1 MRRKVS
7 NVLVPGA
14 SAPAGINT
22 IKSLKLCDFKG
33 KVLSTDSNELSA
45 GFYLSDYSEVIPEV
59 DQKNYLDILFK
70 VIDKYEINVL
80 MPSSGHDIFPFSE
93 NKEKLKDNGVI
104 AVVSDR
110 DVLEICRDK
119 ILTFNHL
126 SKHFNLPFTTDEKNK
141 INEFPIIAKP
151 RFGKGSRDIIKI
163 DDQDE
168 LEYIDSKYPN
178 MIFQEYLPG
187 EEYTIDVLSDMHAN
201 PITSIPRV
209 RLQTRGGISTK
220 GKIVL
225 DKELIE
231 ESFQIA
237 KYLNIIGPCCIQ
249 VKKDKDNNFKLVEI
263 NPRLGGGT
271 IFTTLAGANFP
282 KMIIDMVEG
291 RSIRIPTIS
300 EVTILRYFEEIIID
314 GKKNANYIGK
324 DMITSS
330 VCRQQSYLS
339 S

>member
-22 IKSLKLCDFKG
+22 IKSLKLANFKG
-33 KVLSTDSNELSA
+33 KVLSTDSNALSA

-59 DQKNYLDILFK
+59 DNHDYLEVLFK
-70 VIDKYEINVL
+70 IIDKYDINVL

-93 NKEKLKDNGVI
+93 NKEKLKRNGVI
-104 AVVSDR
+104 AVISDR

-119 ILTFNHL
+119 ILTFEHL
-126 SKHFNLPFTTDEKNK
+126 NKKFNLPLTTDNKNN
-141 INEFPIIAKP
+141 ISEFPVIAKP
-151 RFGKGSRDIIKI
+151 RYGKGSRDIIKI
-163 DDQDE
+163 DDFAE
-168 LEYIDSKYPN
+168 LDYVDSRYSN

-187 EEYTIDVLSDMHAN
+187 DEYTIDVLSDMDSN
-201 PITSIPRV
+201 PITSVPRV

-231 ESFQIA
+231 ESFRIV
-237 KYLNIIGPCCIQ
+237 KHLNIIGPSCVQ
-249 VKKDKDNNFKLVEI
+249 VKKDKDDGFKLVEI

-271 IFTTLAGANFP
+271 IFSTLAGANFP

-291 RSIRIPTIS
+291 RSIKIPTIS
-300 EVTILRYFEEIIID
+300 EITILRYFEEVVID
-314 GKKNANYIGK
+314 GKKNTSYIGK
-324 DMITSS
+324 DMLTSS
-330 VCRQQSYLS
+330 VCRQ
-339 S
+339 

>member
-22 IKSLKLCDFKG
+22 IKSLKLANFKG
-33 KVLSTDSNELSA
+33 KVLSTDSNALSA

-59 DQKNYLDILFK
+59 DSNNYLEVLFK
-70 VIDKYEINVL
+70 VIDKYDINVL

-93 NKEKLKDNGVI
+93 NKEKLKKNGVI

-119 ILTFNHL
+119 ILTFEHL
-126 SKHFNLPFTTDEKNK
+126 NKKFNLPFTTDKKNN
-141 INEFPIIAKP
+141 ISEFPIIAKP
-151 RFGKGSRDIIKI
+151 RYGKGSRDIIRI
-163 DDQDE
+163 DDYEE
-168 LEYIDSKYPN
+168 LDYVDSKYSN

-187 EEYTIDVLSDMHAN
+187 EEYTIDVLSDMDSN
-201 PITSIPRV
+201 PITSVPRV
-209 RLQTRGGISTK
+209 RMQTRGGISTK

-231 ESFQIA
+231 ESFRIV
-237 KYLNIIGPCCIQ
+237 KHLNIIGPSCVQ
-249 VKKDKDNNFKLVEI
+249 VKKDKDNGFKLVEI

-271 IFTTLAGANFP
+271 IFSTLAGANFP

-291 RSIRIPTIS
+291 RPIKISRIS
-300 EVTILRYFEEIIID
+300 EVTILRYFEEIVID
-314 GKKNANYIGK
+314 GKKNTNRIGK
-324 DMITSS
+324 DMLTSS
-330 VCRQQSYLS
+330 VCRQ
-339 S
+339 

>member
-22 IKSLKLCDFKG
+22 IKSLKLANFKG
-33 KVLSTDSNELSA
+33 KVLSTDSNALSA

-59 DQKNYLDILFK
+59 DNHDYLEVLFK
-70 VIDKYEINVL
+70 IIDKYDINVL

-93 NKEKLKDNGVI
+93 NKEKLKRNGVI
-104 AVVSDR
+104 AVISDR

-119 ILTFNHL
+119 ILTFEHL
-126 SKHFNLPFTTDEKNK
+126 NKKFNLPLTTDNKNN
-141 INEFPIIAKP
+141 ISEFPVIAKP
-151 RFGKGSRDIIKI
+151 RYGKGSRDIIKI
-163 DDQDE
+163 DDFAE
-168 LEYIDSKYPN
+168 LDYVDSRYSN

-187 EEYTIDVLSDMHAN
+187 DEYTIDVLSDMDSN
-201 PITSIPRV
+201 PITSVPRV

-231 ESFQIA
+231 ESFRIV
-237 KYLNIIGPCCIQ
+237 KHLNIIGPSCVQ
-249 VKKDKDNNFKLVEI
+249 VKKDKDDGFKLVEI

-271 IFTTLAGANFP
+271 IFSTLAGANFP

-291 RSIRIPTIS
+291 RSIKIPTIS
-300 EVTILRYFEEIIID
+300 EVTILRYFEEVVID
-314 GKKNANYIGK
+314 GKKNTSYIGK
-324 DMITSS
+324 DMLTSS
-330 VCRQQSYLS
+330 VCRQ
-339 S
+339 